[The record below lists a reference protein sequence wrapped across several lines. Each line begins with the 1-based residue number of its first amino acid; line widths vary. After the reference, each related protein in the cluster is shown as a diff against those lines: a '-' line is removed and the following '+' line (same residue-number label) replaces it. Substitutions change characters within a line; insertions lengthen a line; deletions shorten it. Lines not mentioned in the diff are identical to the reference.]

1 MNEIKVNKPATSRLI
16 NGKIYNLTLK
26 NTPSIEYPD
35 YDYKTNSK
43 DSKNLEYIEKGLGDK
58 NIYVFISHETGEVVE
73 IPKNKLISAQ
83 EVSNKLGEIKI
94 NKPKVSITL
103 SEEAQN
109 IIKDRVISY
118 IKEIIQEDGHTFL
131 YYLLDEV
138 YISDGD
144 SNYDIVASFIIEQM
158 IANDYELYHNGEEIL
173 LTNSNSNLVTRED
186 IENYLEENTKLKK
199 YLEKLTW
206 EYYFNEI
213 DINDLYYNC
222 IRAVKKD
229 MERGNWGEGEY
240 DKRDFESIV
249 DKELDNHDLWP
260 DSILTYNPEFQ
271 DYLQIQFLRADK
283 LNEMKN
289 TQLLREYPES
299 TISKILTKWG
309 VDPDPKSQ
317 DSKVKAARAL
327 ITRFEQIKGSI
338 PQKLDIL
345 VIPDDIKK
353 KDPRN
358 IELYSLEDMI
368 KLIKSYPEN
377 PDKIKKDAIEN
388 FVTKY
393 QIDKPTAQSYV
404 ARFMTKKDNL
414 KYAIENGTE
423 DGNFT
428 KEEVLELI
436 PKRLLQNNLYLDP
449 RNWQWQSFE
458 QMLDALFPS
467 QKQATGEEG
476 SNEAT
481 TDADKIYDKDGIE
494 IYQGDD
500 VHKCISYNPVNP
512 GTKRKKY
519 GWCVTQIGNT
529 NYDYYRFGD
538 KSPTF
543 YFVFD
548 RSKTSE
554 PEHAPFND
562 QWHAFVVQVNNDG
575 ESYVVTGA
583 DNRGDM
589 RAESWESI
597 SKIVSADT
605 WNKIKNLKQYFKPI
619 PLSAIERGRKF
630 ASGRNL
636 SLDEFKELS
645 QDEKILYIQGKAS
658 KNALPNTILT
668 ILPQYKINLEGR
680 STTLANVAIDSG
692 QTFPYS
698 ILKDNEALAKRYAIF
713 RFRHTNYGS
722 TPIPLPYIK
731 YLDEEGQKKYYKE
744 FGKGG
749 NEDSFLT
756 FELIE
761 KYFGEAVTKQYVNSQ
776 LKHLG
781 FLPPEAINYIDNP
794 KLKTLFKAVSKLY
807 EPWKYG
813 KYTNVSDEELA
824 NATSQP
830 PQDVTP
836 LPIDVKQWAKL
847 TPEERKIII
856 ELTEKYN
863 GNSDYVELMYAS
875 PFIIKDKGQTLILLP
890 EPSSEGDYQK
900 WVLVNDQ
907 DKVIKRNISGDS
919 TLDGDEINSGY
930 NNAVSE
936 DFKRVYDI
944 KDLDIIESDSKS
956 LDEIKVN
963 RPSSNYKLK
972 FPDIKTVDMD
982 NDDEIFNIIETIAK
996 LNPKI
1001 PQQYFEAGSVYD
1013 DVTDWEGNR
1022 VNGPVVPFKV
1032 FLESYFYWLGRNLV
1046 YDLNSD
1052 NENIYDIDYDNNEVK
1067 RFAKAAADGTW
1078 LMIPGISDFKNLNY
1092 IKEIKDGNDLWE
1104 LIKPEFEKII
1114 LGDLDEIKVNKPGS
1128 RTWDFTK
1135 YIPNFNPNK
1144 IKEGDIFI
1152 LPNNNDTT
1160 PYRLKIER
1168 IINKTYW
1175 FVDGEFVVKL
1185 SNLINWNKENKKSL
1199 NEIKINKPGRNL
1211 QVIVDNNFEGENFP
1225 HFFFPLDITL
1235 AGKRYNSNI
1244 ELSEY
1249 FVPSKD
1255 YVSIVYELDNK
1266 AYEIIMEYL
1275 KEKRIPFKIY
1285 NENNNS
1291 IIDGNDFNYP
1301 ATPHGMAG
1309 LNIIVNKRYF
1319 IVPKEYQEEFNK
1331 HDELDEIKVNKPGSK
1346 TWDFTKYIPGLV
1358 VKKIKAGDIIIM
1370 PSTNP
1375 VTPHGK
1381 LKVKSINDWDD
1392 TISFD
1397 DGGFLYLY
1405 DLVKKNIQNKPDL
1418 DEIKVNKPG
1427 DLSIPINLERILNK
1441 IPNEKYFQ
1449 KLEDY
1454 EGEERWDDDELMDI
1468 LYEPFFDEYLKGK
1481 PGIEEDNYWDWR
1493 DEEREKSDSDYG
1505 PLDSLVLDKLWSIVG
1520 DYRNQQEDLDEIKVN
1535 KPGILTLTPGE
1546 KYWVLNSWAKWELL
1560 EFIDEYSNRLSF
1572 KTDSGNMSVGKIALK
1587 QHKIRPENNPPKV
1600 NEIKINKPGR
1610 GKLEVK
1616 VNDRPDINRVFYS
1629 FEIDNGDFFSLHSSY
1644 FSNDYVSVY
1653 LSEDD
1658 IYADLLH
1665 EDIINYLNKNKIPFA
1680 ISNEDNDSIIDG
1692 DKFEIP
1698 EDPEDMFNR
1707 DILINKKDCKV
1718 PKEYQEN
1725 FYKL

>member
-35 YDYKTNSK
+35 YDYKRNSK
-43 DSKNLEYIEKGLGDK
+43 DSKNLEYFEKGFGDE
-58 NIYVFISHETGEVVE
+58 NIYVFISHETAEVVE

-118 IKEIIQEDGHTFL
+118 IKEIIQEDGYTFL

-158 IANDYELYHNGEEIL
+158 IANNYELYHNGEEIL

-186 IENYLEENTKLKK
+186 IENYLEENIRLKK

-206 EYYFNEI
+206 EYYFDEI
-213 DINDLYYNC
+213 NINDLYHDC

-249 DKELDNHDLWP
+249 DKELDNHNLWP
-260 DSILTYNPEFQ
+260 DYILTYNPEFQ
-271 DYLQIQFLRADK
+271 DYLQSQFLRADK

-554 PEHAPFND
+554 PEHAPFDD
-562 QWHAFVVQVNNDG
+562 QWHAFVVQVNTDG

-605 WNKIKNLKQYFKPI
+605 WAKIKNLKQYFKPI
-619 PLSAIERGRKF
+619 PLSAVERGRKF

-658 KNALPNTILT
+658 KNALPNTILA

-900 WVLVNDQ
+900 WVLINDQ

-956 LDEIKVN
+956 LD
-963 RPSSNYKLK
+963 
-972 FPDIKTVDMD
+972 
-982 NDDEIFNIIETIAK
+982 
-996 LNPKI
+996 
-1001 PQQYFEAGSVYD
+1001 
-1013 DVTDWEGNR
+1013 
-1022 VNGPVVPFKV
+1022 
-1032 FLESYFYWLGRNLV
+1032 
-1046 YDLNSD
+1046 
-1052 NENIYDIDYDNNEVK
+1052 
-1067 RFAKAAADGTW
+1067 
-1078 LMIPGISDFKNLNY
+1078 
-1092 IKEIKDGNDLWE
+1092 EIKDGNDLWE

-1168 IINKTYW
+1168 IINKIYW

-1199 NEIKINKPGRNL
+1199 NEIKVNTPGRNL

-1301 ATPHGMAG
+1301 ATPHSMAG

-1346 TWDFTKYIPGLV
+1346 IWDFTKYIPGLV

-1397 DGGFLYLY
+1397 NGGFLYLY

-1427 DLSIPINLERILNK
+1427 DLSIPINLEMVLNK
-1441 IPNEKYFQ
+1441 IPSEKYFPI
-1449 KLEDY
+1449 LEDY
-1454 EGEERWDDDELMDI
+1454 EGEERWDDSDLVDT
-1468 LYEPFFDEYLKGK
+1468 LYDPIFDNELKGK
-1481 PGIEEDNYWDWR
+1481 SGIKGNNFWDWI
-1493 DEEREKSDSDYG
+1493 EIEREKIGGNETGGIG
-1505 PLDSLVLDKLWSIVG
+1505 PLEKLVIDKIWDIIK
-1520 DYRNQQEDLDEIKVN
+1520 DYRNQQE
-1535 KPGILTLTPGE
+1535 
-1546 KYWVLNSWAKWELL
+1546 EL
-1560 EFIDEYSNRLSF
+1560 E
-1572 KTDSGNMSVGKIALK
+1572 
-1587 QHKIRPENNPPKV
+1587 
-1600 NEIKINKPGR
+1600 EIKINKPGR

-1616 VNDRPDINRVFYS
+1616 VNDRPDINRVFYF

-1653 LSEDD
+1653 LNEDD

-1665 EDIINYLNKNKIPFA
+1665 EDIINYLNKNKIPFV

-1725 FYKL
+1725 FYNL